1 MKPRFGEHKGD
12 HRVDHIA
19 APPVTFD
26 STEGW
31 FGLGPVSVSPDQ
43 EGNGIGSALIKAAL
57 NQLKQA
63 GAAGTVVLGEPDYY
77 YRIGSKQIP
86 GAYFT
91 GTPAEYFTVL
101 PIGHEAPRGPFAII
115 ARLASAKNLRS
126 EYLYT
131 SRR

>member
-19 APPVTFD
+19 ASPVTFD

-43 EGNGIGSALIKAAL
+43 QGNGIGSALIKAAL

-77 YRIGSKQIP
+77 CRFGSKQIP
-86 GAYFT
+86 GA
-91 GTPAEYFTVL
+91 YFTVL
-101 PIGHEAPRGPFAII
+101 PIGHEAPAGECLMVCVWVP
-115 ARLASAKNLRS
+115 NLHEEMDQNDYCGEMRS
-126 EYLYT
+126 G
-131 SRR
+131 

>member
-19 APPVTFD
+19 ASPVTFD

-43 EGNGIGSALIKAAL
+43 QGNGIGSALIKAAL

-77 YRIGSKQIP
+77 CRFGSKQIP

-101 PIGHEAPRGPFAII
+101 PIGHEAPRGRSLSSRVWL
-115 ARLASAKNLRS
+115 ARKNLRS
-126 EYLYT
+126 EYLYA

>member
-1 MKPRFGEHKGD
+1 M
-12 HRVDHIA
+12 
-19 APPVTFD
+19 
-26 STEGW
+26 EGW

-43 EGNGIGSALIKAAL
+43 QGNGIGSALIKAAL

-77 YRIGSKQIP
+77 CRFGSKQIP

-101 PIGHEAPRGPFAII
+101 PIGHEALPIGHEAPRGAV
-115 ARLASAKNLRS
+115 RYLRAFG
-126 EYLYT
+126 
-131 SRR
+131 